1 MQYTEQE
8 LARIVNERDEEEL
21 YELHEKIKES
31 KYRCEYHIQTVTG
44 LMNDPNGFS
53 YFNGKWHLFY
63 QWYPFAGYHGMKH
76 WYHVVSDD
84 LVHWKN
90 IGLGM
95 KPTLNYDNYG
105 CFSGSGFGKNEFL
118 YLVYTGNHKEEDG
131 SIIQYQMIAAIDE
144 ENHLTKLKR
153 PIIQPQQGYID
164 EHQRDPKIFFENG
177 TYYILMGAQNEEKQG
192 KMLIYKS
199 SQIATGWTFVSELKV
214 KGYDS
219 FGFMVECPCIQKIGD
234 KWLLLFSPQGLEK
247 EEEAFLNAYSNV
259 YFVGDL
265 DLETMTFTPD
275 GPMKELDKGFDFY
288 ASQTAFQAE
297 QNDKAILEGW
307 FGCSDYSYPV
317 TESEGWAG
325 LQTLA
330 RELTIEDGK
339 LIQRPVKALET
350 IKDELVFDAEN
361 GVVTKD
367 DMRRRMLDACVIH
380 LDNPG
385 NNNVGLNLFA
395 TDLKKG
401 FEISYDARKKTFLIS
416 REALVNQMNTDFGTE
431 RKITLDALKTLDIF
445 VDHSAVEIFINDG
458 ETVMSS
464 RIFPTK
470 EEHKIRMSG
479 KDINLKIWTIKPAVE
494 DDFVIF
500 EKGDDDGE

>member
-1 MQYTEQE
+1 M
-8 LARIVNERDEEEL
+8 
-21 YELHEKIKES
+21 
-31 KYRCEYHIQTVTG
+31 
-44 LMNDPNGFS
+44 
-53 YFNGKWHLFY
+53 
-63 QWYPFAGYHGMKH
+63 
-76 WYHVVSDD
+76 
-84 LVHWKN
+84 
-90 IGLGM
+90 
-95 KPTLNYDNYG
+95 
-105 CFSGSGFGKNEFL
+105 
-118 YLVYTGNHKEEDG
+118 
-131 SIIQYQMIAAIDE
+131 
-144 ENHLTKLKR
+144 
-153 PIIQPQQGYID
+153 
-164 EHQRDPKIFFENG
+164 
-177 TYYILMGAQNEEKQG
+177 
-192 KMLIYKS
+192 
-199 SQIATGWTFVSELKV
+199 
-214 KGYDS
+214 
-219 FGFMVECPCIQKIGD
+219 
-234 KWLLLFSPQGLEK
+234 
-247 EEEAFLNAYSNV
+247 NAYSNV

-380 LDNPG
+380 LENPG

-479 KDINLKIWTIKPAVE
+479 KDINLKIWTIKPAIE